1 MFDKIEKRKGTCG
14 LFHVWCFNICILHP
28 AMPIHLP
35 QWNNPG
41 QVSGR
46 HRGAVSS
53 WWFSVSSLIA
63 GDVLFWYNL
72 QLTLHLK
79 ISLENIKD
87 SVILDFEWFANTSD
101 YSFNSSGEE
110 WYQDFGWNSELFPEP
125 TKQLKK
131 YLEDLGCW
139 CVPPR
144 LLLPLQFYAIAN
156 VGRFIGFVHSTYI
169 CAWCACRAA

>member
-1 MFDKIEKRKGTCG
+1 MFDKIEKRICG

-35 QWNNPG
+35 HWNNPG

-72 QLTLHLK
+72 QPTLHLK
-79 ISLENIKD
+79 ISRIQWFWILNGLPTPRTTPSILREKSGTKTLAGILSFFRSPRSSWRNIWRTWD
-87 SVILDFEWFANTSD
+87 VDVLMCATTTIATITIL
-101 YSFNSSGEE
+101 
-110 WYQDFGWNSELFPEP
+110 
-125 TKQLKK
+125 
-131 YLEDLGCW
+131 
-139 CVPPR
+139 R
-144 LLLPLQFYAIAN
+144 
-156 VGRFIGFVHSTYI
+156 HSQRWPI
-169 CAWCACRAA
+169 